1 MSSKNIIKTPNQTP
15 SPSER
20 SGVRIKIC
28 GMKYQDNIT
37 DIALLQPDYLG
48 FIFYEK
54 SSRFFDGSI
63 PQLSKNI
70 KKVGVFVNATIEE
83 ITEKVKLYSLDLVQL
98 HGEESVEFC
107 EELKRHFKEDN
118 DEVISRLPRSARN
131 DNEIPAF
138 AGIIKVFSINDHFNF
153 DHLKPYELVC
163 DYFLFDTKGK
173 LPGGNGY
180 TFNWEVLKNYSSTK
194 PYFLSGGIGLE
205 EIDDLNKFLR
215 RQESQYCHA
224 IDINSK
230 FEIEPGL
237 KNITSLKEFKNR
249 INPDLTGFANLSGIL
264 NQ

>member
-1 MSSKNIIKTPNQTP
+1 
-15 SPSER
+15 
-20 SGVRIKIC
+20 
-28 GMKYQDNIT
+28 MKYQNNIA
-37 DIALLQPDYLG
+37 DIAELQPDYLG

-54 SSRFFDGSI
+54 SSRFFNGII
-63 PQLSKNI
+63 PKLPKNI
-70 KKVGVFVNATIEE
+70 KKVGVFVNASIEE
-83 ITEKVKLYSLDLVQL
+83 IVVKVEHYGLDLVQL
-98 HGEESVEFC
+98 HGEETVGFC

-138 AGIIKVFSINDHFNF
+138 AGIIKVFSIKDHFNF
-153 DHLKPYELVC
+153 EHLKPYESVC
-163 DYFLFDTKGK
+163 DYFLFDTKGQ

-180 TFNWEVLKNYSSTK
+180 TFNWEVLKNYPSTK

-205 EIDDLNKFLR
+205 EVDNINEFLR
-215 RQESQYCHA
+215 KQESQYCHA

-249 INPDLTGFANLSGIL
+249 IKPDLTDLENL
-264 NQ
+264 